1 MVYAKE
7 RSHSI
12 FNRKNTNFNLAS
24 FWVIGLILGTWLF
37 CTSDNPAAAS
47 VRSAAS
53 GSVSLVNLLL
63 CVWLPFVLSALAIR
77 IHAPFILSMICLFKA
92 ASLIF
97 VSCAVFA
104 AFGQSAW
111 LVHVLLLF
119 SDLLGSV
126 VLIFFWLRFGAGLR
140 TLSPAVVCGY
150 AFILFL
156 IVCTDYH
163 FIFPLLQRVVSF

>member
-7 RSHSI
+7 RSLSYV
-12 FNRKNTNFNLAS
+12 NRKNANFNLAS
-24 FWVIGLILGTWLF
+24 FWVTGLILGTWLF
-37 CTSDNPAAAS
+37 CTSDNPATAS

-53 GSVSLVNLLL
+53 GSVSLLNLLL
-63 CVWLPFVLSALAIR
+63 CVWMPFLLSALAIR
-77 IHAPFILSMICLFKA
+77 IHAPFILGIICLCKA

-111 LVHVLLLF
+111 LVHALLLF

-126 VLIFFWLRFGAGLR
+126 VLIFFLLRFGSGLR
-140 TLSPAVVCGY
+140 NLSPAAVCGY

-156 IVCTDYH
+156 IVCADYR